1 MKKYIFMAA
10 ALMMMG
16 MGMSSCSNEDVIT
29 EVEQAP
35 EKVQLTLTASFD
47 MGGETRAAWDGD
59 GKTPKFETG
68 DKVGVYSDNSATVE
82 QLDVTVDGDIATLTG
97 SVTPATTYHLV
108 FPYKAGSTYDSGTK
122 KISGFDNLYYGQWG
136 EYPKTALHYA
146 MTNDTEANITFQP
159 LCAIFKGATAATAA
173 EDKIYI
179 KSAKLNAPVI
189 TVDGTGSATLDA
201 SVEAGTNP
209 FLAKYQVSTTSAAN
223 VRCFAVAPG
232 SVTLVKGTSSS
243 NVTKTETVVAGKIYN
258 VAP

>member
-47 MGGETRAAWDGD
+47 MGGETRAAWDGV
-59 GKTPKFETG
+59 TPKFETG
-68 DKVGVYSDNSATVE
+68 DQVGVYSDNSASVE
-82 QLDVTVDGDIATLTG
+82 PLDVTVDGDGIATLTG

-108 FPYKAGSTYDSGTK
+108 FPYRAGSTYNSGTK
-122 KISGFDNLYYGQWG
+122 KISGFADLYFKGFDY
-136 EYPKTALHYA
+136 YPETALHYA
-146 MTNDTEANITFQP
+146 MTNVIEGNVTFQP
-159 LCAIFKGATAATAA
+159 LCAIFKGATKVVDDAN
-173 EDKIYI
+173 KIYI

-189 TVDGTGSATLDA
+189 TVDGTGSATVDA
-201 SVEAGTNP
+201 SVDEPTNP
-209 FLAKYQVSTTSAAN
+209 FASRYMVSTN
-223 VRCFAVAPG
+223 NNYKRYYAVAPG
-232 SVTLVKGTSSS
+232 SVTLVKGTSDS
-243 NVTKTETVVAGKIYN
+243 NVTRTETVEAGKIYN